1 MSNSSCCLSSGFC
14 GEVGE
19 GGPLT
24 AKGKNCEQAFQSEP
38 PFARRGERECVC
50 GYVCVCVY
58 TIPILV
64 VVVVVAVWQ
73 WDDISRIGGNS
84 KGGAVD
90 VSLGGDVVVSR

>member
-38 PFARRGERECVC
+38 PFARRGERESGYGCVC
-50 GYVCVCVY
+50 IY

-64 VVVVVAVWQ
+64 AVVVAVWQ

-90 VSLGGDVVVSR
+90 VSLGGNVVVSR